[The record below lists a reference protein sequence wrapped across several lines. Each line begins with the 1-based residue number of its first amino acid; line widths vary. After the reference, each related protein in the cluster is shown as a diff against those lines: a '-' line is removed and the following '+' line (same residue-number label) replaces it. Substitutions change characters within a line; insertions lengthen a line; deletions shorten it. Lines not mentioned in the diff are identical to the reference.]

1 MNRKAHWEQV
11 YREQAPHSVSWY
23 QRTPELSLALIAKT
37 GVSPDAWIIDV
48 GAGASML
55 VDHLLE
61 AGYRHLAVLDISA
74 AALAHA
80 RQRLGPKADRVE
92 WYEADITE
100 FQPPRSFDV
109 WHDRAVFHFLTE
121 PAERARY
128 AAALRRTLKPGGHAI
143 VATFAVGGPTRCSGL
158 DIVQYD
164 GAALLR
170 ELGSGFTL
178 QEEVGEVHLTPG
190 GREQPFTYFRLS
202 RSP

>member
-1 MNRKAHWEQV
+1 MSRKAHWEQI
-11 YREQAPHSVSWY
+11 YRDKSPHSVSWY
-23 QRTPELSLALIAKT
+23 QQKPECSLALIAKT

-48 GAGASML
+48 GAGASTL

-74 AALAHA
+74 AALAHT
-80 RQRLGPKADRVE
+80 RRRLGREADRVE
-92 WYEADITE
+92 WYEADVTE
-100 FQPPRSFDV
+100 FQAPRGFDL

-128 AAALRRTLKPGGHAI
+128 AAVLRRTLKPGGHAI

-170 ELGSGFTL
+170 ELGSKFTL
-178 QEEVGEVHLTPG
+178 QEESGEVHLTPD
-190 GREQPFTYFRLS
+190 GREQAFTYFRLS
-202 RSP
+202 YSP